1 MYSVTAYR
9 KPERTLLAN
18 PSIHDDFRLFLLSVI
33 QTTSILLSWPLN
45 IYNYLAKVMESLGF
59 GFFFLMALKF
69 PMNPLTSRRL
79 E

>member
-1 MYSVTAYR
+1 MDSVTAYR

-33 QTTSILLSWPLN
+33 QTASILLSWPLN
-45 IYNYLAKVMESLGF
+45 ICNYLAKVMESLGF
-59 GFFFLMALKF
+59 GFFFMALKF
-69 PMNPLTSRRL
+69 PMNPLTSRQL